1 MKLVRHP
8 FKAANSFISLTVMSA
23 AISTSILSALV
34 SPLMGGAHVT
44 RAGWLNI
51 GALVVIVVSGIVA
64 HHAQYQLA
72 TTPLISISP
81 D

>member
-1 MKLVRHP
+1 M
-8 FKAANSFISLTVMSA
+8 FA
-23 AISTSILSALV
+23 AISTSILAVLV
-34 SPLMGGAHVT
+34 SPLIGGAHAN

-64 HHAQYQLA
+64 HHAQHALA
-72 TTPLISISP
+72 TTQLISISP